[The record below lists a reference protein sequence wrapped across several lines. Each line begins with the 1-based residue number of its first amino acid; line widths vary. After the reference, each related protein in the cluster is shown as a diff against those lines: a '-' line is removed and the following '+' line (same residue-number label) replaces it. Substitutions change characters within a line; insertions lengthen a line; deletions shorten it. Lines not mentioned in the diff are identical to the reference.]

1 MILATD
7 RDKTGFHKAWPW
19 WRCVLTGLILLA
31 LIMTAIL
38 SRHYLEGGSIAGC
51 SGGSPCEQVLSSR
64 WSMIAGV
71 IPVSGLAMGVYLAM
85 LVAGFC
91 IGPAAEAPVRRLA
104 WSVLLILAGSVA
116 GSAVWF
122 IIVQKWIIGDFCFH
136 CMITHITGLLL
147 TALIIWRAIKESD
160 HPSANSSSKNQK
172 RVSNRSSAAPERL
185 IRPMTARVLTMG
197 GLLLAGIMVILQ
209 SGFSP
214 SSVYHDGESRGSMP
228 VIDYHTAPV
237 VGSPEAPY
245 MVTLL
250 YDYQCSHC
258 QRIHFMLDEA
268 IRRYS
273 GKLAFVLCPT
283 PLSSECNTYVR
294 REVDAANPSCE
305 LAKIGLTVWKARPE
319 RFPAF
324 ENWMFSYE
332 SGNNWHPRSPE
343 AARAKAIELVG
354 QSDFDAAW
362 ADPWI
367 ETYLETSVQVFGQ
380 TIQNGMGAIPKLVF
394 GSYWAIPEPRDA
406 DDLVYILQHSLGV
419 PEP

>member
-1 MILATD
+1 
-7 RDKTGFHKAWPW
+7 
-19 WRCVLTGLILLA
+19 
-31 LIMTAIL
+31 MTAVL
-38 SRHYLEGGSIAGC
+38 SWHFLESGSIAGC
-51 SGGSPCEQVLSSR
+51 SGGSPCEKVLGSR

-71 IPVSGLAMGVYLAM
+71 IPVSGLALGVYLAI
-85 LVAGFC
+85 LVAGFY
-91 IGPAAEAPVRRLA
+91 IGPATEEPVRRFA
-104 WSVLLILAGSVA
+104 WSVMLILAGSVA
-116 GSAVWF
+116 GSAIWF

-147 TALIIWRAIKESD
+147 TALIIWRTTEESG
-160 HPSANSSSKNQK
+160 HPSAYTSFKNQK
-172 RVSNRSSAAPERL
+172 RGSSRSSAAPERH
-185 IRPMTARVLTMG
+185 IRPINAG
-197 GLLLAGIMVILQ
+197 GLLLGGLLLTGIMVTLQ
-209 SGFSP
+209 SGFPP
-214 SSVYHDGESRGSMP
+214 SSVYHDGESQGSMP
-228 VIDYHTAPV
+228 VIDHHTAPV
-237 VGSPEAPY
+237 VGSFDAPFQ
-245 MVTLL
+245 VTLL
-250 YDYQCSHC
+250 YDYRCSHC
-258 QRIHFMLDEA
+258 QRIHFMLGEV

-273 GKLAFVLCPT
+273 GKLSFVLCPT
-283 PLSSECNTYVR
+283 PLSSECNTYVS
-294 REVDAANPSCE
+294 REVDASNPSCE
-305 LAKIGLTVWKARPE
+305 LAKIGLTLWKARPE